1 MVSWAQLMNLVH
13 EILLHK
19 GRRRTEGIQRE
30 SNSIWSIAP
39 TDSVFTAIARM
50 AEHEVG
56 ALIVLHDDQLMGIIS
71 ERDYARKVILKEK
84 ASKLIPVSEIMTH
97 EVICVSPQHHID
109 ECVNLMKENHIRHLP
124 VLEADNIVGML
135 SLRDLF
141 SATIE
146 EQATTIEHLEHY
158 IRGEV

>member
-1 MVSWAQLMNLVH
+1 MNLVH

-19 GRRRTEGIQRE
+19 ERLRKV
-30 SNSIWSIAP
+30 SNSIWSVAP

-50 AEHEVG
+50 ADHEVG
-56 ALIVLHDDQLMGIIS
+56 ALIVLDDDQLAGIIS

-124 VLEADNIVGML
+124 VVEAGDIIGML

>member
-1 MVSWAQLMNLVH
+1 MTSWAMLMNLVH

-19 GRRRTEGIQRE
+19 ERVQRA
-30 SNSIWSIAP
+30 SNSIWSVAP
-39 TDSVFTAIARM
+39 SDSVFTAIARM

-56 ALIVLHDDQLMGIIS
+56 ALLVFDDDRLMGIIS

-97 EVICVSPQHHID
+97 KVISVGLADHID

-124 VLEADNIVGML
+124 VIDGGAVVGML

>member
-1 MVSWAQLMNLVH
+1 MNLVH
-13 EILLHK
+13 EILLNK
-19 GRRRTEGIQRE
+19 ERLRKV
-30 SNSIWSIAP
+30 SNSIWSVAP
-39 TDSVFTAIARM
+39 ADSVFTAIERM

-56 ALIVLHDDQLMGIIS
+56 ALIVLDDDQLMGIIS

-124 VLEADNIVGML
+124 VIETGDIIGML

-146 EQATTIEHLEHY
+146 EQASTIEHLEHY